1 MWSDIL
7 KSIDLGALLKTPT
20 PQESSG
26 SQPGVRVRAAFAHF
40 ILYPDARPSP
50 LRVLRGWMDGAG
62 GSEGKVGLVKLAEIL
77 NHVGGNLGLGTDLFP
92 TLEEGAVLE
101 RLVSADLAPDEVVSG
116 DAKFPYP
123 ILIRKTWRSR
133 RGKKESSREAA
144 LRPRQ
149 EVIRIL
155 DDEGLG
161 EENLLRIIEGL
172 RFKQGDSS

>member
-7 KSIDLGALLKTPT
+7 KSIDLEELLKTPT

-26 SQPGVRVRAAFAHF
+26 NQPGVRVRAAFAHF
-40 ILYPDARPSP
+40 VLYPDARPVP
-50 LRVLRGWMDGAG
+50 LMVLRGWLDGAG
-62 GSEGKVGLVKLAEIL
+62 DTDGKVALVKLAKIL
-77 NHVGGNLGLGTDLFP
+77 NHVGGKLGIGTDLFP
-92 TLEEGAVLE
+92 ALTEGAVIE
-101 RLVSADLAPDEVVSG
+101 RLVLADLAPDETVSN
-116 DAKFPYP
+116 DAKFSYP
-123 ILIRKTWRSR
+123 ILIRKAWG
-133 RGKKESSREAA
+133 RGKKEISREAA

-155 DDEGLG
+155 NDEGLG